1 MGRSIFIIFKAP
13 CSNGDCAARGLVY
26 DRAMSNKITNGADAF
41 IAFCTPSAQSRE
53 SAGAP
58 SKLMLR
64 AQSGSVDH
72 EGFKLQTYK
81 WAAKDESM
89 PVRRAYLVHGWE
101 SRASHMSGF
110 VGALLRAGFE
120 VIAYDGPSQGSSGG
134 ETTNLVDSARALM
147 NVINTYGPADAIIAH
162 SFGGLIANFARSENP
177 LLDKSLIVSKLVL
190 LASPFRLMG
199 ISEKI
204 LCDIGA
210 DETMRAEFYAALQ
223 AAAGLPAEYFD
234 VETLALQSGTD
245 CLIVHDEGDE
255 FVPLVAAQTLA
266 RITGGEL
273 KLTQGHGHQGVLA
286 AREVLRAAVDF
297 VKA

>member
-1 MGRSIFIIFKAP
+1 
-13 CSNGDCAARGLVY
+13 
-26 DRAMSNKITNGADAF
+26 MSNKITNGADAF

-53 SAGAP
+53 SASAP

-162 SFGGLIANFARSENP
+162 SFGGLIANFARSKNP
-177 LLDKSLIVSKLVL
+177 LLAKSLIVPKLVL
-190 LASPFRLMG
+190 LASPLRLVG
-199 ISEKI
+199 ICEKALGEI
-204 LCDIGA
+204 SA
-210 DETMRAEFYAALQ
+210 DENMRAEFYAALQ
-223 AAAGLPAEYFD
+223 TAAGLPAEYFD
-234 VETLALQSGTD
+234 VETLNLQPGSD
-245 CLIVHDEGDE
+245 CLIIHDKDDASVPVDTAHELAQATNGTLKITEG
-255 FVPLVAAQTLA
+255 L
-266 RITGGEL
+266 
-273 KLTQGHGHQGVLA
+273 GHQGVLA
-286 AREVLRAAVDF
+286 AREVLRSAVGF
-297 VKA
+297 VKT